1 MNFLNYTTLQKSQP
15 AVIHL
20 ESNDR
25 DYMKLLAE
33 LFEKKYGLLPDKI
46 VPLRSDGS
54 DRKIYRVFS
63 GRDTV
68 IGIIGNNYDEN
79 AAFLSFSNHFRKR
92 GLRVPEIFIQDLEAG
107 AYLEEDLGDDTLF
120 LWMMKI
126 RDQHGLT
133 EQVKEMY
140 RQVIKYLPKFQIS
153 EGRNVDYSLCYQHDE
168 FGEESM
174 LWDLNYFKHRFLD
187 EFYKL
192 PMDRAAL
199 ETDFNTLTSF
209 LLEEDRIFFLY
220 RDFQSRNV
228 MIKNNLPYFIDYQSG
243 RHGALQYDVASLLY
257 DAKADLPESFR
268 EELIHI
274 YLEEVQKY
282 ADVNSDRFLK
292 YFYGFVLIRIMQAFG
307 AYGYLSV
314 VKKKKHFF
322 KSVPFAISNLKILL
336 DKKLPILEKLPVL
349 RKVYS
354 NLVSDE
360 SLTKFERDDD

>member
-1 MNFLNYTTLQKSQP
+1 MNFLNYTIFEKKQQ
-15 AVIHL
+15 AVIHV
-20 ESNDR
+20 EFNSR
-25 DYMKLLAE
+25 DFMNILSDLHR
-33 LFEKKYGLLPDKI
+33 KKYGFPPNSI

-63 GRDTV
+63 GKETI

-79 AAFLSFSNHFRKR
+79 AAFLSFSKHFRES
-92 GLRVPEIFIQDLEAG
+92 GLRVPEIFIEDLKSG

-120 LWMMKI
+120 QWMMKI
-126 RDQHGLT
+126 RDHNGLT
-133 EQVKEMY
+133 EQVKAMY
-140 RQVIKYLPKFQIS
+140 RQVVEYLPRFQIA
-153 EGRNVDYSLCYQHDE
+153 EGPNLDYSLCYQHDE

-187 EFYKL
+187 EFYKY
-192 PMDRAAL
+192 PMDPNAL
-199 ETDFNTLTSF
+199 EADFQTLMNF
-209 LLEEDRIFFLY
+209 LLEEDRNYFLY

-268 EELIHI
+268 EELIQV
-274 YLEEVQKY
+274 YLKAVQKF
-282 ADVNSDRFLK
+282 ANVNHDRFLK

-322 KSVPFAISNLKILL
+322 KSVPFAINNLKILL
-336 DKKLPILEKLPVL
+336 EKKLPVL
-349 RKVYS
+349 EKMPTLKSVYS

-360 SLTKFERDDD
+360 SLTKFDRDDE